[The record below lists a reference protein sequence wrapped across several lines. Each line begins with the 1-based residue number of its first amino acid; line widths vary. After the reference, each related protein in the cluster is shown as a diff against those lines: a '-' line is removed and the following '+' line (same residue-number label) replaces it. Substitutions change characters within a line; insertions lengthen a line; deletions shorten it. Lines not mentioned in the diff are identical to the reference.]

1 MSLTY
6 DSRLVPA
13 HDKNKRS
20 ASVLLMNEAPGPSE
34 AKSSIP
40 SFGRQGGNIF
50 HALRRAGIEWAVN
63 HPNFCWPANGTAEQ
77 SLRHSQKADFLKT
90 RGDHITCTN
99 SFPCWPKPTPTSC
112 KFCPDKKC
120 VTFCNACGPKPTPT
134 SCKFCPPRDADVLC
148 EQNLARIRLEIHS
161 NHRVILICGK
171 FAYLACVGRSLSNPS
186 DREGTQLDQGEMDEL
201 NQRLAYRFEKAWYM
215 GHTRRWSFRWNET
228 ISTLRCVSQFVGWS
242 LLASEV

>member
-1 MSLTY
+1 MSLTC

-63 HPNFCWPANGTAEQ
+63 HPNFCWPANGTTEQ
-77 SLRHSQKADFLKT
+77 SLRHSQKANFLET

-99 SFPCWPKPTPTSC
+99 SFPRW
-112 KFCPDKKC
+112 
-120 VTFCNACGPKPTPT
+120 PKPTPT